1 MARSSCPR
9 RRLAA
14 RSLDRIDSPASAPV
28 TPQRFTKPRRPP
40 SQIDHPHVKAKL
52 TITPPPSEP
61 APPAAGVP
69 ARSRLIVALDLD
81 RREDSERLVATLGDA
96 VTFYKVGW
104 VTLLTCG
111 LDFIRSLLDQNN
123 QVFLDLKI
131 YDVPNTVEEA
141 IRKVAGLGVRFAT
154 VHGNTENIQ
163 AAVRARGDSD
173 LQILAVTVLT
183 SLNEEDVRRLYSLP
197 NEVPLAQHA
206 TNVAASMV
214 SIGCDGVVASPREIT
229 MLRGALPAR
238 SLIVTPGIRMEGE
251 TTDDHKRPGTPYEAI
266 KNGADYLVVGRSIYR
281 HADPR
286 GQAQRYVEAIE
297 RGVRDRSRAWKTE
310 RLS

>member
-1 MARSSCPR
+1 LACVTKLRSCVR
-9 RRLAA
+9 NK
-14 RSLDRIDSPASAPV
+14 RITLTQPSNVIIPPPNEPGSPPASV
-28 TPQRFTKPRRPP
+28 
-40 SQIDHPHVKAKL
+40 S
-52 TITPPPSEP
+52 
-61 APPAAGVP
+61 

-111 LDFIRSLLDQNN
+111 LEFVRLLLDQNK

-141 IRKVAGLGVRFAT
+141 IRKVAELGVRFAT
-154 VHGNTENIQ
+154 VHGNAENIE
-163 AAVRARGDSD
+163 AAVRARGKSD

-197 NEVPLAQHA
+197 ADVPLAQHA
-206 TNVAASMV
+206 TNVAARMV

-229 MLRGALPAR
+229 MLRSTLPPR
-238 SLIVTPGIRMEGE
+238 TLIVTPGIRMEGE

-266 KNGADYLVVGRSIYR
+266 KAGADYLVVGRSIYR

-286 GQAQRYVEAIE
+286 GQAQQYVEAIE
-297 RGVRDRSRAWKTE
+297 RGIEERS
-310 RLS
+310 